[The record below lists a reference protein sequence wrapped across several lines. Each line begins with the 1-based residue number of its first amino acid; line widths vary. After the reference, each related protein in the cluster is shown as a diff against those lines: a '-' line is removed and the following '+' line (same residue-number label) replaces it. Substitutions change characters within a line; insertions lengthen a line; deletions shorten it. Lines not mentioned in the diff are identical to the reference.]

1 MSSESISPLR
11 PVAGNIELPAMVG
24 PAGVGRQDQKKK
36 QEQKKRRKEQPPKE
50 SEPALEEP
58 QGQPDDE
65 SEPGPTVDCY
75 G

>member
-11 PVAGNIELPAMVG
+11 PVAGNIELPPMAG

-36 QEQKKRRKEQPPKE
+36 QEQRNRQKEQPPKE
-50 SEPALEEP
+50 PEPALEQP
-58 QGQPDDE
+58 DSRPDDE